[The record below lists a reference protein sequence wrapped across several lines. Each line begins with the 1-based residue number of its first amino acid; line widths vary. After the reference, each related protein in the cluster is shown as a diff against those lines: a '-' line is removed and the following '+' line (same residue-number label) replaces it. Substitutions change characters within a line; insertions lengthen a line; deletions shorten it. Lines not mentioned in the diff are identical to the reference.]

1 LAKVL
6 IIDDELGMIKVLK
19 EMLTRADFEVSTTT
33 SGSEGIEA
41 VRQQE
46 PDVVVLDLIMPGVS
60 GWEVCRTIRTFS
72 QVPILIL
79 SAATGTDKVL
89 QALDE
94 GANDYLVK
102 PTPKN
107 VLISRVRML
116 AKQRSS
122 LVSNSK

>member
-1 LAKVL
+1 MAKVL
-6 IIDDELGMIKVLK
+6 VIDDELDMTKVLE

-41 VRQQE
+41 VRRQE
-46 PDVVVLDLIMPGVS
+46 PDVVVLDLIMPGIS
-60 GWEVCRTIRTFS
+60 GWEVCRTIRSFS

-79 SAATGTDKVL
+79 SAATGADKVL

-102 PTPKN
+102 PAPKN

-116 AKQRSS
+116 ANERSS
-122 LVSNSK
+122 PVNN